1 MKRLKKEMSYFVF
14 LIPSLIL
21 FLFCVVYPFFSGIG
35 LAFTDWDGISRTYN
49 YTGMENFIRL
59 LSDAKVWKPLKTTI
73 IYGVSVTTANNI
85 LALFLAV
92 TLSKKLKGKVFFKTS
107 FFIPLAISTVL
118 AAFVWKY
125 IDSNLLSVVLGHS
138 LMGKRETVL
147 LGIIIISLWN
157 CLGSNVMIYMA
168 GIAGISGDYDEAAMI
183 DGANA
188 WQRFC
193 NVTIP
198 MLMPSFTICITLT
211 LTSSLREFGMVLAA
225 TGGGPAGSSQ
235 TVAILIYDNMFK
247 YSRAGYAQA
256 ISLVFMVFLVVIG
269 QLLTKFFRSREVEA

>member
-92 TLSKKLKGKVFFKTS
+92 TLSKKLMGKVFFKTS
-107 FFIPLAISTVL
+107 FFVPLAISTVL

-147 LGIIIISLWN
+147 WGIIIISLWN

-168 GIAGISGDYDEAAMI
+168 GIAGISGDYEEAAMI

>member
-1 MKRLKKEMSYFVF
+1 MSYFVF

-92 TLSKKLKGKVFFKTS
+92 TLSKKLMGKVFFKTS
-107 FFIPLAISTVL
+107 FFVPLAISTVL

-147 LGIIIISLWN
+147 WGIIIISLWN

-168 GIAGISGDYDEAAMI
+168 GIAGISGDYEEAAMI